1 MSSLTIS
8 PASTPISNRSAVSP
22 STTAPQISDAP
33 ETTPAAGPQDGFC
46 FDTMTV
52 ADVGR
57 GMGKAFT
64 VGAGMVGGL
73 VGMIANG
80 AAGGAHG
87 IVKGANLQEKNAEVG
102 FQVAFAANLLAGGA
116 LVYGTSA
123 ALGTLATGEQTWRT
137 QPETMRQ
144 QTRDAVDQYLSDALA
159 QLPPAPQP
167 TTARLVGQAAIG
179 EVVGVAAGAMVGAQ
193 GGYIVGARLGEK
205 AVAWA
210 GDKLAAT
217 FA

>member
-1 MSSLTIS
+1 MNAQS
-8 PASTPISNRSAVSP
+8 PA
-22 STTAPQISDAP
+22 P
-33 ETTPAAGPQDGFC
+33 ESPAAAPHDGFC
-46 FDTMTV
+46 LDTMTV

-57 GMGKAFT
+57 GVGKALT
-64 VGAGMVGGL
+64 IGAGMVGGL

-87 IVKGANLQEKNAEVG
+87 IVHGANLREKQAEVG
-102 FQVAFAANLLAGGA
+102 FQVAFAANLVAGGA
-116 LVYGTSA
+116 FVYGTSA

-137 QPETMRQ
+137 QSDAMRQ
-144 QTRDAVDQYLSDALA
+144 QTCDTVDQYLTNALA

-193 GGYIVGARLGEK
+193 GGYVVGTRLGEK